1 MKLLDCTLRDGGYY
15 NNWDFDRSLVEDYLN
30 AMVEAKVNAVE
41 IGFRSLPKTTFMG
54 PYSYSLD
61 KYLETLS
68 LPRNALIGV
77 MINASEFL
85 NEYSKTDSIID
96 NLFQP
101 AENSP
106 IDLVRI
112 AINFQSALKAE
123 ALTKILREKVIKL
136 ALI

>member
-1 MKLLDCTLRDGGYY
+1 
-15 NNWDFDRSLVEDYLN
+15 
-30 AMVEAKVNAVE
+30 
-41 IGFRSLPKTTFMG
+41 
-54 PYSYSLD
+54 
-61 KYLETLS
+61 
-68 LPRNALIGV
+68 

-123 ALTKILREKVIKL
+123 ALTKILREKGYKIGFNLMQSNGHNEKQWDNVVGTISKWDSVDIL
-136 ALI
+136 YFADSREYEP